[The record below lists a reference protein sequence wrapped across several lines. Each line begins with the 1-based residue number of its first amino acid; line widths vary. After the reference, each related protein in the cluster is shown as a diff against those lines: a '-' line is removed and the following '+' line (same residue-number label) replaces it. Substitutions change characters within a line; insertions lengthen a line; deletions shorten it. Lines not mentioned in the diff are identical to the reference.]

1 MKRFAF
7 LLLVGLLVLL
17 VACAEGQEVAVE
29 STAVPTSPPTIEPTA
44 TETAVPVT
52 ATVVEETAVPT
63 HTVTPTFTLMPTI
76 TPTPERFVRFE
87 TGPEG
92 EPYPA
97 VPFTDVDPANYQ
109 ITKPDVAILFQI
121 LLLTMQETCNYGRDY
136 QHLAEYAYTNGDLFR
151 MLAYEADKFTDE
163 EWENAIWLIQDAENC
178 LGEGFSLFVPEII
191 PQALQVGMVEFL
203 NQNEIKFDPMVQTM
217 PEVNFRA
224 IPIDY
229 DPKFSE
235 WLVEAIFIRYDLRI
249 LVPIF
254 EDDFGVYH
262 LIPND
267 FTPQLIRSLFSRELK
282 TNIDLTGDSVD
293 EIIVVT
299 RIDGSTAVGYPG
311 YIEIFSWSG
320 STLSVLEI
328 LWIGDERSAN
338 SAFSTEYTI
347 ADFNN
352 DSVSDIEVI
361 KPHYDHDFPNCDWIE
376 RHLYSWQDSEVNSTI
391 EFLEEPNRS
400 ECESPYLQ
408 YAGLPLFIDSTLL
421 VDNFVFAVSSGYVVN
436 ETGENMGGLVDSQAP
451 IIQRHILSKND
462 LAYLQAVIQRFLDRM
477 ALEESFHQ
485 PSHLLYLLGLD
496 YELNSEEETA
506 VLTYLDLIQHYPT
519 SPWSWLAWA
528 RLEPVEN

>member
-1 MKRFAF
+1 MKRFVWVLF
-7 LLLVGLLVLL
+7 VGMLVFL
-17 VACAEGQEVAVE
+17 VACVEGQEVAVE
-29 STAVPTSPPTIEPTA
+29 STAVPTPHPTIEPTV
-44 TETAVPVT
+44 TETAVPAT
-52 ATVVEETAVPT
+52 ATVGEQTAVPT

-87 TGPEG
+87 TGLEG
-92 EPYPA
+92 QPYPA
-97 VPFTDVDPANYQ
+97 VPITDVDPANYQ
-109 ITKPDVAILFQI
+109 ITKPDAAILFQI
-121 LLLTMQETCNYGRDY
+121 LLLTTQETCNYGRDY
-136 QHLAEYAYTNGDLFR
+136 QNLPEYAYTYSDLFR
-151 MLAYEADKFTDE
+151 MLAYEADKFMDE

-178 LGEGFSLFVPEII
+178 LGEGFSFFVPEII

-229 DPKFSE
+229 DPEFSE

-282 TNIDLTGDSVD
+282 TNIDLTGDGVD

-299 RIDGSTAVGYPG
+299 RIDGSTAGGYPG

-320 STLSVLEI
+320 SALSVLEI

-338 SAFSTEYTI
+338 SAFDTKYTI

-376 RHLYSWQDSEVNSTI
+376 RHRYSWQDSEVSPTI

-408 YAGLPLFIDSTLL
+408 YAGLPLIVDSTFL
-421 VDNFVFAVSSGYVVN
+421 VDNFGFDVSSGYLFD
-436 ETGENMGGLVDSQAP
+436 ESDENLRRLIQYAAP
-451 IIQRHILSKND
+451 IVQQQILAEQD
-462 LAYLQAVIQRFLDRM
+462 MAYLQEVLKRSLARM
-477 ALEESFHQ
+477 ELEQSFYE
-485 PSHLLYLLGLD
+485 PSHLIYLLGLS
-496 YELNSEEETA
+496 YELSGAEETA
-506 VLTYLDLIQHYPT
+506 VATYLDLIQQFPT